1 MKIRVLQVL
10 LVLFVICPVFANSGA
25 AGAASGKTDL
35 GSQVEGLKMQISALA
50 HQIQN
55 SQDYIAINNLQDAY
69 GYYVDKAK
77 WDEVADLFTK
87 DGTLEIGLR
96 GVYVGQDR
104 VRAYLHRLSDLT
116 YGTLYNHSQLQ
127 PIIHID
133 PDGRTAKGRWRAFIQ
148 VGQLKTRAQW
158 GDAIYENEYLKE
170 DGVWKI
176 RKLHAYFTYYVPYG
190 KGWDQGGDPPPAAI
204 PGLPPYLP
212 PTENYKLYPDVYIP
226 PYHYGNP
233 VTGR

>member
-1 MKIRVLQVL
+1 MKIRTLQVL
-10 LVLFVICPVFANSGA
+10 LVLFVICPMLANSGA
-25 AGAASGKTDL
+25 AGAAGGKTDL
-35 GSQVEGLKMQISALA
+35 ATEVDALKVQILALA
-50 HQIQN
+50 RQIQN

-116 YGTLYNHSQLQ
+116 YGSLYNHSQLQ
-127 PIIHID
+127 PIVHID

-158 GDAIYENEYLKE
+158 GEATYENEYIKE

-176 RKLHAYFTYYVPYG
+176 KKLHAYFTYYVPYS
-190 KGWDQGGDPPPAAI
+190 KGWDQGGDSPPAAI
-204 PGLPPYLP
+204 PGLPPDLP

-226 PYHYGNP
+226 PYHYKNP